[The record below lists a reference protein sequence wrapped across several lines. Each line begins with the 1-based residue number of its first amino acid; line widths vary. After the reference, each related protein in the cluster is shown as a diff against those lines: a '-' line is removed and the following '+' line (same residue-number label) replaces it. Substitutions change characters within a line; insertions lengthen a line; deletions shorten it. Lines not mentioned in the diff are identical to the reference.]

1 MPMIFPKP
9 DDFHV
14 HLRSGDMMQSIYPF
28 TAAQFARAVIMPN
41 LVPAIKNKLQAVQYR
56 HEILSQKPHGFTPLM
71 ALYLTEDTDIEDLI
85 AAHQQGHIFAV
96 KYYPA
101 GATTNSHGGVR
112 DIGKIQDILRAM
124 EHHKI
129 PLLLHGEVTDS
140 QVDIFDKEAVFLSQ
154 ILAPLM
160 QKFPDLL
167 ISLEHI
173 TTKQAVDF
181 VVAGGENIGATIT
194 PHHLIIN
201 RNDIFKGGIRPHY
214 FCLPIAKR
222 ESHRLALIDIV
233 ASGHKRFFAGTD
245 SAPHLHHAKESACG
259 CAGIFNAMNAVEA
272 YAQIFD
278 ECDILDKLPDFL
290 SHHGA
295 NFHKLAINQEKI
307 CLTEQEWQVPEEI
320 LTKNGKIIPFLA
332 GNTMKFKVINA

>member
-1 MPMIFPKP
+1 MTMIFAKP

-14 HLRSGDMMQSIYPF
+14 HLRSGDMM
-28 TAAQFARAVIMPN
+28 TAVLPYTSSQFARAVVMPN
-41 LVPAIKNKLQAVQYR
+41 LVPAIKNNAQAIAYR
-56 HEILSQKPHGFTPLM
+56 QEISMQNSQGFTPLM
-71 ALYLTEDTDIEDLI
+71 ALYLTEATDIEDLI
-85 AAHQQGHIFAV
+85 TAHQMGNIFAV

-101 GATTNSHGGVR
+101 GATTNSHAGVR
-112 DIGKIQDILRAM
+112 DIAKVHDVLRAM
-124 EHHKI
+124 EKHKI

-140 QVDIFDKEAVFLSQ
+140 QVDIFDKESVFLSQ
-154 ILAPLM
+154 VLGPLM
-160 QKFPDLL
+160 QKFPDLI

-181 VVAGGENIGATIT
+181 VKTSGDNIAATIT

-259 CAGIFNAMNAVEA
+259 CAGIFNALNAVEA

-278 ECDILDKLPDFL
+278 ECNIMAKLPDFL

-295 NFHKLAINQEKI
+295 NFHKLPINKAKI
-307 CLTEQEWQVPEEI
+307 SLTEQEWQVPAEI
-320 LTKNGKIIPFLA
+320 STPNGKIIPFLA
-332 GNTMKFKVINA
+332 GNIMKYKVINS